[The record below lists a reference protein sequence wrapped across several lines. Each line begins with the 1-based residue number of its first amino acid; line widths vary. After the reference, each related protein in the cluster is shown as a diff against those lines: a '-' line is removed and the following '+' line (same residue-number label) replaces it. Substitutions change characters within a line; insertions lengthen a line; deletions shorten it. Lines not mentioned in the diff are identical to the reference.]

1 MAKYTLSAADVE
13 RLMTDPSGEARVA
26 AAEKVSGAF
35 GTGAMSVEERAI
47 AEDIF
52 RVLAKDAEERVRAA
66 LAQNLK
72 TASNLSGEIAGVLAR
87 DREDGVALPMLR
99 ESSALSDA
107 ELVEILGAATPA
119 RQVAIAERDT
129 VSDKLA
135 SAIVDIGN
143 EDAVVSLVG
152 NKGAALSESTLE
164 KVVSGFGHSER
175 VQAPLVHR
183 EHLPVTIAEKLVN
196 LVSEALRAH
205 LVTHHALPEET
216 ATDLV
221 MHSRER
227 ATVQLAAENSGDAAA
242 LVDQLAR
249 NGRLTPSLVLRSLCL
264 GDLGFFE
271 AAMARLAR
279 VPLENARVLIHDEG
293 ALGLR
298 SLYDK
303 ARLPK
308 PLYPAF
314 ETAIRQAR
322 NAEMERT
329 DEDPDTRMRRLL
341 EHVLTENEAI
351 VDEFGIDNVDYLLA
365 KFNQL
370 SDTRHMV

>member
-35 GTGAMSVEERAI
+35 GSGGMSAEERAI

-52 RVLAKDAEERVRAA
+52 RVLVEDAEARVRSA

-72 TASNLSGEIAGVLAR
+72 TTPDLSGELAGILAR
-87 DREDGVALPMLR
+87 DTEDGVALPMLR
-99 ESSALSDA
+99 ESGALSDA
-107 ELVEILGAATPA
+107 ELVGILGAASPA
-119 RQVAIAERDT
+119 RQVAIAERET
-129 VSDKLA
+129 VSDTVA
-135 SAIVDIGN
+135 SAIVDTGN

-152 NKGAALSESTLE
+152 NKGAELSEPTLE
-164 KVVSGFGHSER
+164 KVVAGFGHSER

-183 EHLPVTIAEKLVN
+183 ADLPITIAEKLVT
-196 LVSEALRAH
+196 LVSEALQEH

-216 ATDLV
+216 ATDLI

-227 ATVQLAAENSGDAAA
+227 ATVQLAAESGRDVEL
-242 LVDQLAR
+242 LVEQLAV
-249 NGRLTPSLVLRSLCL
+249 NGRLTPSLVLRSVCL

-271 AAMARLAR
+271 AALARLAR
-279 VPLENARVLIHDEG
+279 VPLDNARVLIHDEG

-303 ARLPK
+303 AGMPP
-308 PLYPAF
+308 PLFPAF
-314 ETAIRQAR
+314 NSAVRQAR
-322 NAEMERT
+322 YAEAERT
-329 DEDPDTRMRRLL
+329 DEDPEMRMRRLL
-341 EHVLTENEAI
+341 EHVLTENEEI
-351 VDEFGIDNVDYLLA
+351 VDEFGIENVDYLLS
-365 KFNQL
+365 KFNKL
-370 SDTRHMV
+370 STIHDAA

>member
-35 GTGAMSVEERAI
+35 GSGGMSAEERAI

-52 RVLAKDAEERVRAA
+52 RVLVEDAEARVRSA

-72 TASNLSGEIAGVLAR
+72 TTPDLSGELAGILAR
-87 DREDGVALPMLR
+87 DTEDGVALPMLR
-99 ESSALSDA
+99 ESGALSDA
-107 ELVEILGAATPA
+107 ELVEILGAASPA
-119 RQVAIAERDT
+119 RQVAIAERET
-129 VSDKLA
+129 VSDTVA
-135 SAIVDIGN
+135 SAIVDTGN

-152 NKGAALSESTLE
+152 NKGAELSEPTLE
-164 KVVSGFGHSER
+164 KVVAGFGHSER

-183 EHLPVTIAEKLVN
+183 ADLPITIAEKLVT
-196 LVSEALRAH
+196 LVSEALQEH

-216 ATDLV
+216 ATDLI

-227 ATVQLAAENSGDAAA
+227 ATVQLAAESGRDVEL
-242 LVDQLAR
+242 LVEQLAV
-249 NGRLTPSLVLRSLCL
+249 NGRLTPSLVLRSVCL

-271 AAMARLAR
+271 AALARLAR
-279 VPLENARVLIHDEG
+279 VPLDNARVLIHDEG

-303 ARLPK
+303 AGMPP
-308 PLYPAF
+308 PLFPAF
-314 ETAIRQAR
+314 NSAVRQAR
-322 NAEMERT
+322 YAEAERT
-329 DEDPDTRMRRLL
+329 DEDPEMRMRRLL
-341 EHVLTENEAI
+341 EHVLTENEEI
-351 VDEFGIDNVDYLLA
+351 VDEFGIENVDYLLS
-365 KFNQL
+365 KFNKL
-370 SDTRHMV
+370 STIHDAA